1 MITISKLELEIFK
14 SHFAEL
20 YSNHLRSKN
29 RNYDMNQLPI
39 NIKKTNLCSMKT
51 KKDENG
57 QKDEKDALEKEYL
70 YLVQL

>member
-29 RNYDMNQLPI
+29 RNYDMKQLPK
-39 NIKKTNLCSMKT
+39 NRKKTNLHKIKT
-51 KKDENG
+51 KEDENG
-57 QKDEKDALEKEYL
+57 QKDEKEETNLAENTLKY
-70 YLVQL
+70 

>member
-29 RNYDMNQLPI
+29 RNYDMKQLPI

-70 YLVQL
+70 